1 MIFVGACGR
10 WEWRGCRRAV
20 LSVAP
25 AARRVGQRSTG
36 GDGQRAEPGECRGHL
51 SCPGPGALNAEPTPA
66 LSAGKAGGE
75 VRQPV
80 AHRLW
85 FGLGDSP
92 CRSRCW
98 VAAMTST
105 ASMTTVSQA
114 VLIAT
119 RGEVVE
125 PGVLRG
131 ASGPR
136 PGRARGVG
144 LRGER
149 AARRG
154 VGGEGGV
161 APAVVLLER
170 VELRTR
176 VRRSRRT
183 IIRLP
188 TGYVAGQRG
197 SGQHA
202 GNLGQTGAVT
212 VAAVGVD
219 RVRPDSG
226 GDGGDRG
233 PFLVPD
239 CPADGCRTPA
249 LRREEPRRVGPVR
262 GGSSRSA
269 PTGPRRSNAPD
280 LGYRLLR
287 PAEVRQSQVADDRV
301 EATIREGERLC
312 VTGAGSRVRVD
323 THRSHRGTGGAS
335 DASPEPGLFRPAV
348 TSGRTRGGRGGAP
361 MSSRVRTTCLTHR
374 ASRRCD
380 RSSPRP
386 TTALKPAG

>member
-1 MIFVGACGR
+1 M
-10 WEWRGCRRAV
+10 
-20 LSVAP
+20 
-25 AARRVGQRSTG
+25 
-36 GDGQRAEPGECRGHL
+36 
-51 SCPGPGALNAEPTPA
+51 
-66 LSAGKAGGE
+66 
-75 VRQPV
+75 RQPV

-202 GNLGQTGAVT
+202 GDLGQTGAVT

-239 CPADGCRTPA
+239 CPADGCRPPA

-312 VTGAGSRVRVD
+312 VTLPEVGPRKALPGDPDHGSAMSTPTAVAP
-323 THRSHRGTGGAS
+323 RSAACREMTGPQAMS
-335 DASPEPGLFRPAV
+335 
-348 TSGRTRGGRGGAP
+348 RTRVFPAE
-361 MSSRVRTTCLTHR
+361 L
-374 ASRRCD
+374 
-380 RSSPRP
+380 PRP
-386 TTALKPAG
+386 SVPRTSMRSRSVALRPGRACPVGT